1 MNNRRSLKEN
11 LTISNKQRFSIRK
24 FSIGVA
30 SVMLGT
36 TLYFM
41 GGVGSSIVH
50 ADSVDQPVQTQT
62 SKDINSAQASS
73 DATLAQQDSDQNQ
86 SQVSSVQNDEKTTND
101 QTAVKS
107 SQQATNA
114 SAAKSNT
121 QDSKKAVSDTNET
134 KSVANKAQT
143 SDQLATATS
152 DKSSQQV
159 AKTDTKNS
167 NTLDIKQNKQRLA
180 GNVKLN
186 ALTDNKAQTDTQT
199 NSKYSVTDNYPADLT
214 NYLPSTFNNK
224 QEYAFEWLQTQTGN
238 NIILTTNRTGDGV
251 VYVYQDRKKVGTLA
265 KNSSQTLDVTRDIWG
280 YDYPNIGT
288 VYNDDYAGIV
298 QSNNGYLLN
307 IIYSSHAKDVDNAGS
322 SYSTVSFFVP
332 RKIKQTV
339 TYYDSKGNV
348 IDSLTHTQY
357 GLTGQ
362 SYTTGLPSG
371 SDYVRKGE
379 YLVNT
384 THNGS
389 GLMSEFYDTYSCT
402 KDYHDG
408 VKVTFTEND
417 SEGIGAMDYVVKDNG
432 KEVKSG
438 ILKYGNSAEYDKYA
452 WNGLYWYKSHSYTIV
467 NPYVPQTTNIV
478 YQYKELGNV
487 VNEDPKGTTT
497 TQYKNDPNDPTKVEP
512 INVPSIPGYTTQVNG
527 NTVSDKTIMP
537 ADPGQDTTI
546 TYVADAQKATIN
558 YVDDTT
564 GKTINSEAISGH
576 TGDKIADPT
585 EAITNYEKQGYKLVS
600 DDLANGASFD
610 NDDKTDQVFN
620 IHLEHGTET
629 STQTETVT
637 RTINYVD
644 TDGNK
649 VNGSPDGK
657 STYAQTVTFTRTV
670 TTDKVTGQKSY
681 TDWTPANGV
690 WDQVNSRDPY
700 ELGYNS
706 VDKPTVGAEK
716 VTPNSWNEIVT
727 VVYSK
732 DGGGTPTP
740 EPNPDP
746 NPQPSDPDT
755 PSTPGS
761 HPTQPTNNK
770 KGDKNKDNNSNP
782 KKRRNPNK
790 PTVKTGLTR
799 NNHPKINNNT
809 SAKVANGKA
818 SKAAKTLPQTGEN
831 NKFGLIGLL
840 FAALGVIFGLAGDRK
855 RKN

>member
-362 SYTTGLPSG
+362 SYTTG
-371 SDYVRKGE
+371 
-379 YLVNT
+379 
-384 THNGS
+384 
-389 GLMSEFYDTYSCT
+389 
-402 KDYHDG
+402 
-408 VKVTFTEND
+408 
-417 SEGIGAMDYVVKDNG
+417 
-432 KEVKSG
+432 
-438 ILKYGNSAEYDKYA
+438 
-452 WNGLYWYKSHSYTIV
+452 
-467 NPYVPQTTNIV
+467 
-478 YQYKELGNV
+478 
-487 VNEDPKGTTT
+487 
-497 TQYKNDPNDPTKVEP
+497 
-512 INVPSIPGYTTQVNG
+512 
-527 NTVSDKTIMP
+527 
-537 ADPGQDTTI
+537 
-546 TYVADAQKATIN
+546 
-558 YVDDTT
+558 
-564 GKTINSEAISGH
+564 
-576 TGDKIADPT
+576 
-585 EAITNYEKQGYKLVS
+585 
-600 DDLANGASFD
+600 
-610 NDDKTDQVFN
+610 
-620 IHLEHGTET
+620 
-629 STQTETVT
+629 
-637 RTINYVD
+637 
-644 TDGNK
+644 
-649 VNGSPDGK
+649 
-657 STYAQTVTFTRTV
+657 
-670 TTDKVTGQKSY
+670 
-681 TDWTPANGV
+681 
-690 WDQVNSRDPY
+690 
-700 ELGYNS
+700 
-706 VDKPTVGAEK
+706 
-716 VTPNSWNEIVT
+716 
-727 VVYSK
+727 
-732 DGGGTPTP
+732 
-740 EPNPDP
+740 
-746 NPQPSDPDT
+746 
-755 PSTPGS
+755 
-761 HPTQPTNNK
+761 
-770 KGDKNKDNNSNP
+770 
-782 KKRRNPNK
+782 
-790 PTVKTGLTR
+790 
-799 NNHPKINNNT
+799 
-809 SAKVANGKA
+809 
-818 SKAAKTLPQTGEN
+818 
-831 NKFGLIGLL
+831 
-840 FAALGVIFGLAGDRK
+840 
-855 RKN
+855 